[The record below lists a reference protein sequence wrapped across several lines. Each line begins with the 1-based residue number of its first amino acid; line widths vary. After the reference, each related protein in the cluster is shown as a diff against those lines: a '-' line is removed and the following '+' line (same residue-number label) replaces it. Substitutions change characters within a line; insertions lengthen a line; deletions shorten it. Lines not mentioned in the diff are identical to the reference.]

1 MGLVVSQLM
10 LKVAAG
16 IDYATPTTYGGTT
29 SAIVDCDVAAPSLV
43 CLLVVIVVR
52 CCCSSCRAAQSFMYA
67 RFAPSPASG
76 VLGRK
81 RGATEGQ

>member
-43 CLLVVIVVR
+43 CLLVVIVV
-52 CCCSSCRAAQSFMYA
+52 
-67 RFAPSPASG
+67 
-76 VLGRK
+76 
-81 RGATEGQ
+81 